1 MNQNRVNQDGASQDR
16 ASHDRVEKIAEAVLY
31 EGYMLYPYRAS
42 AIKNQQRWNFGV
54 LCPRSYSEE
63 QNGSEAWMMQ
73 TQCLLQGD
81 FSAQLGVKVRFL
93 QLVNRSV
100 GRSVGHPVGRPI
112 GSFPQPRETST
123 DNGVELEIVDKLEV
137 NGQAFVPWQEA
148 MEREVVVPPLRPAS
162 VLFALPSPFDFPAG
176 RELEP
181 VRDESGRIA
190 GAIIREWEAL
200 SGWIEVDSE
209 ECQNGV
215 HKITVR
221 IRNLT
226 SHEASPEQR
235 RADALMYSLV
245 SAHTILTVEG
255 GEFLSQLDPPE
266 SLKGVAAECQ
276 NIGTWP
282 VLVGEEGDRSTM
294 LSSPIILYDYP
305 QIAPESP
312 GALFDGTEI
321 DEILSLR
328 ILTLTDEEKQEMRQS
343 DDRTRQMLERTE
355 NMPPEQFMKLHGAL
369 RGLRA
374 SLSDTQPE
382 GRRDERVGVAT
393 A

>member
-1 MNQNRVNQDGASQDR
+1 VRENRAQQ
-16 ASHDRVEKIAEAVLY
+16 DRVEKIAEAVLY

-42 AIKNQQRWNFGV
+42 AVKNQQRWNFGV

-73 TQCLLQGD
+73 TQCLLQAG
-81 FSAQLGVKVRFL
+81 FSARLGVKVRFL

-100 GRSVGHPVGRPI
+100 GRSVARPVGSVAQP
-112 GSFPQPRETST
+112 PREISA
-123 DNGVELEIVDKLEV
+123 DDGVDLEIVDKLEV
-137 NGQAFVPWQEA
+137 DGRTFVPWQEA
-148 MEREVVVPPLRPAS
+148 MEREVLVPPLRPAS

-181 VRDESGRIA
+181 VRDQSGRIA

-226 SHEASPEQR
+226 SYKASPEQR

-255 GEFLSQLDPPE
+255 GEFVSQLDPPE

-282 VLVGEEGDRSTM
+282 VLVGEEDDRSTM

-328 ILTLTDEEKQEMRQS
+328 ILTLTDDEKQEMRQS
-343 DDRTRQMLERTE
+343 DDRARQMLERTE

-369 RGLRA
+369 RGLRP
-374 SLSDTQPE
+374 SSSDTQAE

>member
-1 MNQNRVNQDGASQDR
+1 MSQNRVNEDR
-16 ASHDRVEKIAEAVLY
+16 ASQEHASQGRVEKIAEAVLY

-42 AIKNQQRWNFGV
+42 AVKNQQRWNFGV

-73 TQCLLQGD
+73 TQCLLQGG

-93 QLVNRSV
+93 QLVNRSI
-100 GRSVGHPVGRPI
+100 GRSVGRPVGRPV
-112 GSFPQPRETST
+112 GSVAQPPRETSA
-123 DNGVELEIVDKLEV
+123 DCGVELEIVDKLEV
-137 NGQAFVPWQEA
+137 DGQTFVPWQEA
-148 MEREVVVPPLRPAS
+148 MEREVVVPSLRPAS

-226 SHEASPEQR
+226 SYETSPEQR

-255 GEFLSQLDPPE
+255 GEFVSQLDPPE
-266 SLKGVAAECQ
+266 SLKAVAAECH

-282 VLVGEEGDRSTM
+282 VLAGEEGDRGTM

-328 ILTLTDEEKQEMRQS
+328 ILTLTDDEKQEIRQS
-343 DDRTRQMLERTE
+343 DDRARQMLERTE

-369 RGLRA
+369 RALEP
-374 SLSDTQPE
+374 SVPPT
-382 GRRDERVGVAT
+382 RREAR
-393 A
+393 

>member
-1 MNQNRVNQDGASQDR
+1 MSQNRVDKDR
-16 ASHDRVEKIAEAVLY
+16 ASQDRVEKIAEAVLY

-42 AIKNQQRWNFGV
+42 AVKNQQRWNFGV

-73 TQCLLQGD
+73 TQCLLRGNS
-81 FSAQLGVKVRFL
+81 SARLGVKVRFL

-100 GRSVGHPVGRPI
+100 GRSIGRPTQSL
-112 GSFPQPRETST
+112 GELSAKE
-123 DNGVELEIVDKLEV
+123 GVELGIVDKLEV
-137 NGQAFVPWQEA
+137 DGQTFVPWQEA
-148 MEREVVVPPLRPAS
+148 MEREVVVPRLRPAS
-162 VLFALPSPFDFPAG
+162 VLFALPSPFDFLAG

-190 GAIIREWEAL
+190 GAIVREWEAL
-200 SGWIEVDSE
+200 SGWIEVDAE

-221 IRNLT
+221 VRNLT
-226 SHEASPEQR
+226 SYETSPEQR

-255 GEFLSQLDPPE
+255 GEFVSLLDPPE
-266 SLKGVAAECQ
+266 DLKCVAAECQ

-282 VLVGEEGDRSTM
+282 VLVGEEGDCGTM
-294 LSSPIILYDYP
+294 LSSPIILYDHP

-312 GALFDGTEI
+312 GSLFDGTEI

-328 ILTLTDEEKQEMRQS
+328 ILTLTDEEKREMRQS
-343 DDRTRQMLERTE
+343 DDRAREVLERTE

-369 RGLRA
+369 RGL
-374 SLSDTQPE
+374 QPSVNAT
-382 GRRDERVGVAT
+382 RREAR
-393 A
+393 

>member
-1 MNQNRVNQDGASQDR
+1 VNQNRVNQDGASQDS

-42 AIKNQQRWNFGV
+42 AVKNQQRWNFGV

-63 QNGSEAWMMQ
+63 QNGSEAYAMQ
-73 TQCLLQGD
+73 TQCLLRGGS
-81 FSAQLGVKVRFL
+81 SARLGVKVRFL
-93 QLVNRSV
+93 QLVSRSV
-100 GRSVGHPVGRPI
+100 GRAAEGPAQS
-112 GSFPQPRETST
+112 SYETPP
-123 DNGVELEIVDKLEV
+123 DEELEIEIVDKLEV
-137 NGQAFVPWQEA
+137 DGQTFVPWQEA

-162 VLFALPSPFDFPAG
+162 VLFTLSSPFDFPAG

-181 VRDESGRIA
+181 KRDESGRIA
-190 GAIIREWEAL
+190 GAIMREWQAL
-200 SGWIEVDSE
+200 SGWIDVDSE

-226 SHEASPEQR
+226 TYESSVGQR
-235 RADALMYSLV
+235 RADALMFSLV

-255 GEFLSQLDPPE
+255 GEFVSLLDPPE
-266 SLKGVAAECQ
+266 NLQGAAAQCQ

-282 VLVGEEGDRSTM
+282 VMVGEEGDRSTM

-328 ILTLTDEEKQEMRQS
+328 ILTLTDDEKQEVRQS
-343 DDRTRQMLERTE
+343 DDRARKMLERTE

-369 RGLRA
+369 RGLHPSSRDA
-374 SLSDTQPE
+374 S
-382 GRRDERVGVAT
+382 GREAR
-393 A
+393 